1 MSTGPSVQLDTGE
14 EIIDK
19 IGEEN
24 TSPEQNS
31 SPLPIDIPSPSP
43 YIDEVT
49 QASLIA
55 ELEAKVKHYRE
66 RVEEYRSKLRVWES
80 ALKSALEEKG
90 EKGKVIGKKATQQA
104 KGKANRAFV
113 REVLKRNAKT
123 GVTPKQVREA
133 AEQQG
138 LAYSANFPH
147 TILHKFRTQARPEAR
162 EEGGKYFPIPPE

>member
-1 MSTGPSVQLDTGE
+1 MNTTLNVQLHRGDELIDRLEDGE
-14 EIIDK
+14 MDNI
-19 IGEEN
+19 
-24 TSPEQNS
+24 QNS
-31 SPLPIDIPSPSP
+31 SPLSIDIPSPSS

-80 ALKSALEEKG
+80 ALKSALEEG
-90 EKGKVIGKKATQQA
+90 TERGKVSGKPMSQEV
-104 KGKANRAFV
+104 KGKAGRAFV

-123 GVTPKQVREA
+123 GITPKQIREA
-133 AEQQG
+133 AERER
-138 LAYSANFPH
+138 LSYSNNFPH
-147 TILHKFRTQARPEAR
+147 TILHKFRTQAKPEVR